1 MALLL
6 PLLVLMCGALLAG
19 ALIQRTRRWQRE
31 AAARLDPDEVVQ
43 LRASALP
50 ARLTVERSL
59 TTFDP
64 PLQSWERSAEGVYV
78 GARTFALSTHH
89 GRMLQIDAAHPGS
102 AVTTGPRRLVVE
114 GEHPSGFTRV
124 RVELLVDAPER
135 WVEGICA
142 LLGEAA
148 GR

>member
-19 ALIQRTRRWQRE
+19 ALIQRTRRWRRE
-31 AAARLDPDEVVQ
+31 AASRLDPDEVVQ
-43 LRASALP
+43 LRASAVP

-59 TTFDP
+59 TGGPQGDAIHPTRADIV
-64 PLQSWERSAEGVYV
+64 L

-89 GRMLQIDAAHPGS
+89 GRMVQIDAAHTGS

-114 GEHPSGFTRV
+114 GQHPSGFTRV

-135 WVEGICA
+135 WVEGISA
-142 LLGEAA
+142 LLGAAA